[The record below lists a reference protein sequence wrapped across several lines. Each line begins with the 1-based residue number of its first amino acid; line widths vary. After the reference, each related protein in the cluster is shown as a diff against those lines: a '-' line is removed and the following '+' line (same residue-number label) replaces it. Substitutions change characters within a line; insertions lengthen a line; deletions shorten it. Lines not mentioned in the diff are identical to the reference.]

1 MTKYNSTC
9 FFSDYKLKQST
20 FGVVFIRNDMRFV
33 VEIFL
38 YHAKLNQIYKIYIF
52 IKYVVWEE
60 LIMTLIIVLLF
71 IQKPQNLKYNVSDK
85 QEKILHIM
93 LKSIM

>member
-1 MTKYNSTC
+1 
-9 FFSDYKLKQST
+9 
-20 FGVVFIRNDMRFV
+20 MRFV
-33 VEIFL
+33 VEFFY
-38 YHAKLNQIYKIYIF
+38 YHAELNRIYKIYMF

-60 LIMTLIIVLLF
+60 LTMTLITVLLF
-71 IQKPQNLKYNVSDK
+71 IQKPQNLKYKVSDK